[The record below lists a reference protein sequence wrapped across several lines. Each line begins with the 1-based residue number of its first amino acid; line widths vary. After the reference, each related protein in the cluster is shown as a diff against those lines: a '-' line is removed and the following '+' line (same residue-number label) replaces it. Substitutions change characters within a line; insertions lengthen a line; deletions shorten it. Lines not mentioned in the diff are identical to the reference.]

1 MTHRSLLI
9 HLAEEGGEV
18 TQAALK
24 LDRFG
29 TPTDTRNLECEVG
42 DLLSFVDLLVK
53 RGVLNRDSINEH
65 RKMKFKK
72 YKEMYK
78 GVKS

>member
-1 MTHRSLLI
+1 MTHKSVLV

-29 TPTDTRNLECEVG
+29 GSDAVRDLECEVG
-42 DLLSFVDLLVK
+42 DVMSFIDILVK
-53 RGVLNRDSINEH
+53 RGVVSRDRINAH
-65 RKMKFKK
+65 RKMKRKK
-72 YKEMYK
+72 YTEMYK
-78 GVKS
+78 GVK

>member
-1 MTHRSLLI
+1 MTHRSILI

-29 TPTDTRNLECEVG
+29 TADDVKNLECEVG
-42 DLLSFVDLLVK
+42 DVLSFIDILVK
-53 RGVLNRDSINEH
+53 RGVLSRKRINDH
-65 RKMKFKK
+65 RRMKRAK
-72 YKEMYK
+72 YTKLYK
-78 GVKS
+78 GIK